1 MKKILLFS
9 ILFYA
14 VALPVISE
22 LSDADLNKIRLIV
35 NEEVKKEVAIS
46 EKRLK
51 EYVSLKI
58 ETVNANIESNEKQ
71 INSAKAWSMGLII
84 ALIGLIAA
92 AIVVPHWWNRK
103 DHSLQNQI
111 EVLTQ
116 EIETLKQ
123 QGIVNP

>member
-1 MKKILLFS
+1 M
-9 ILFYA
+9 
-14 VALPVISE
+14 PVISE

-92 AIVVPHWWNRK
+92 AAIVVPHWWNRK